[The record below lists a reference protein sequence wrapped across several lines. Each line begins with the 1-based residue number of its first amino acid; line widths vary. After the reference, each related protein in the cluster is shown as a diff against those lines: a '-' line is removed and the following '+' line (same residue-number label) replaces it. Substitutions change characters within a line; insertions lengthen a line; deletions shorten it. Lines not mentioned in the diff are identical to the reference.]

1 MSYPALIEKVDV
13 GGPTGGAD
21 MPGAGAGGSLMEE
34 ARGCKE
40 GEAEG
45 GKGELLVK
53 GDAEGNWEEREG
65 GPARELLKAG
75 RDGMGGREVET
86 EGKLMELVPE
96 RVRGLDRPAGI
107 GGELTVAAT
116 VRGGVGLAGGVVSI
130 PLSSIIFSAVYQNF
144 SPEYSC

>member
-1 MSYPALIEKVDV
+1 M

-21 MPGAGAGGSLMEE
+21 MPGTGAGGSLTEE
-34 ARGCKE
+34 ARSGKE
-40 GEAEG
+40 GEAVG

-53 GDAEGNWEEREG
+53 GEAEGNWEEREG
-65 GPARELLKAG
+65 GAAKEVVKTG

-86 EGKLMELVPE
+86 EGKLMELVPG
-96 RVRGLDRPAGI
+96 RVRGLDRSAGI
-107 GGELTVAAT
+107 GGVLTVAVT

-130 PLSSIIFSAVYQNF
+130 PLSSIIFSAVCLNF